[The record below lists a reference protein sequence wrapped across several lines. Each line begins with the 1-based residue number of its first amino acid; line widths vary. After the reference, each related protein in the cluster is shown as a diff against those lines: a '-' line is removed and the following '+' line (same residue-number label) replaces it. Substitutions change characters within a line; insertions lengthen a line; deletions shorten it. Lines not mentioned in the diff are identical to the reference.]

1 MAAAVMTFRS
11 GQEIECASAVARDTR
26 LHPQALPCASS
37 ANSSRRSDGSPGEHP
52 GLGGS
57 ALAEV
62 EGTPCG
68 ICLVVG
74 SRGHEDNPQML
85 SYKSG

>member
-1 MAAAVMTFRS
+1 MCPCCWPGHTPSPSGLAVS
-11 GQEIECASAVARDTR
+11 
-26 LHPQALPCASS
+26 ASS
-37 ANSSRRSDGSPGEHP
+37 ANSNNRRSNGKAGEHP

-57 ALAEV
+57 ALAEA
-62 EGTPCG
+62 EGTPCR

-85 SYKSG
+85 PYKSG